1 MHVTQEFRRR
11 FVRRC
16 TVILAPL
23 LLAALVP
30 LGLSW
35 PPDLRFSTSATDGH
49 RLLVVAVVTAVWLL
63 IGITAIMWWLHRH
76 RLSPVG
82 VRWPAPVTWAA
93 GAASVLRSIGITMGD
108 QPGSATAKTA
118 WWASPVWTV
127 VIALGAAALGWLL
140 AGPDPTLPR
149 VATPP
154 DPIEPRLSLPPH
166 ARAMWHR
173 QVRSDR
179 GLTVAALTAALGL
192 AGMVTAASTVG
203 TVGALALVVAAFL
216 AAQSCASVRVDQHGI
231 VVAQPFLRRTL
242 IAVPYQHIHQATAVT
257 EPTEL
262 PRHGY
267 GAVAAGTVFGYRA
280 RPSGPALRLA
290 VAGGWTC
297 VVTVD
302 DPHTAAALINT
313 QLDRRWV
320 ARIVRSESC

>member
-1 MHVTQEFRRR
+1 MTQEFRRR

-35 PPDLRFSTSATDGH
+35 AADLRFSTGVTDGH
-49 RLLVVAVVTAVWLL
+49 RSLVAAVVTAVWLL
-63 IGITAIMWWLHRH
+63 IGITAMAWWLHRH

-93 GAASVLRSIGITMGD
+93 GAASVLRSVGIAMGG

-127 VIALGAAALGWLL
+127 VIALGAAVLGWLL

-149 VATPP
+149 VTTPP
-154 DPIEPRLSLPPH
+154 GPVEPRLSLPPH

-173 QVRSDR
+173 HVRSGR

-192 AGMVTAASTVG
+192 AGIFTAGSTVG
-203 TVGALALVVAAFL
+203 TVGALALALAVFL
-216 AAQSCASVRVDQHGI
+216 AAQSYASVRVDQHGI

-242 IAVPYQHIHQATAVT
+242 IAVPYQHIHQAAPV
-257 EPTEL
+257 PAPIEL
-262 PRHGY
+262 PRHCY
-267 GAVAAGTVFGYRA
+267 GAVAAGAVFGYRA

-313 QLDRRWV
+313 QLDRRWA
-320 ARIVRSESC
+320 ARIARSDSC